1 MGWAA
6 CPCPSA
12 PHQPGR
18 GGGLLAPAMPNAAP
32 NSRAYGLLD
41 FTQLNPFTNN
51 GIKPIEKSP
60 TYEDE
65 MTEAERLRKIWEEEE
80 AMRRSA

>member
-1 MGWAA
+1 
-6 CPCPSA
+6 
-12 PHQPGR
+12 
-18 GGGLLAPAMPNAAP
+18 MPNAAP